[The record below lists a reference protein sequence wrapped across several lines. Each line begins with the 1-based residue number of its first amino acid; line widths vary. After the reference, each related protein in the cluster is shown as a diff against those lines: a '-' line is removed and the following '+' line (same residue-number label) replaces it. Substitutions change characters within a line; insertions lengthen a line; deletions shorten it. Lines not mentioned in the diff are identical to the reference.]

1 MLNYFHHFG
10 TERCRSEIYKKITP
24 KYESSLFF
32 LIKFFS
38 DIEKFLF
45 TVVEFY
51 VNLRI
56 SSKMLLKRV
65 KLTQLPELSSIVS
78 LYLSYVLRNN
88 LNVHAIIIVR
98 KLKKLEILE
107 KPFY

>member
-1 MLNYFHHFG
+1 MVNNQFFPLNGMLNYFHHFG

-45 TVVEFY
+45 TVVEFKKH
-51 VNLRI
+51 VI
-56 SSKMLLKRV
+56 SN
-65 KLTQLPELSSIVS
+65 E
-78 LYLSYVLRNN
+78 
-88 LNVHAIIIVR
+88 
-98 KLKKLEILE
+98 
-107 KPFY
+107 